1 MNDLE
6 RFEGPARLTALGEFL
21 GFVEAACARA
31 GVDHDATLRMV
42 LIVEELLT
50 NTVEH
55 GHGRDVDEPVRL
67 ALRRDGMHAVLEYE
81 DTAPAFD
88 PLAAARQ
95 ADAQLDERVSARLPG
110 GVGLSLIAHMAQDA
124 RYERRNGC
132 NCLRLR
138 LSCQDP
144 A

>member
-1 MNDLE
+1 MKDVE
-6 RFEGPARLTALGEFL
+6 RFEGPARMTALGDFL

-31 GVDHDATLRMV
+31 GVSHDATLRMV

-67 ALRRDGMHAVLEYE
+67 ALHRDGMHAVLEYE

-110 GVGLSLIAHMAQDA
+110 GVGLSLIAHMAQEA
-124 RYERRNGC
+124 RYERRDGR
-132 NCLRLR
+132 NCLCLR
-138 LSCQDP
+138 LSCQDSV
-144 A
+144 

>member
-1 MNDLE
+1 MSIVE
-6 RFEGPARLTALGEFL
+6 RFEGPARMTALGTFL

-31 GVDHDATLRMV
+31 GVDHDAMLRLV

-67 ALRRDGMHAVLEYE
+67 ALHRDGHHVVLEVE

-88 PLAAARQ
+88 PLAAAQQ
-95 ADAQLDERVSARLPG
+95 ADAQLDERVRARQPG
-110 GVGLSLIAHMAQDA
+110 GVGLSLIAHMAEEA
-124 RYERRNGC
+124 RYERRDGF
-132 NCLRLR
+132 NCLWLRLR
-138 LSCQDP
+138 CKDT